1 MHSELEYRED
11 DPHHEGL
18 TQVLHFCHREDRK
31 LAENGQHE
39 GVEKGVPEDVD
50 RCWLLI
56 VTQRTIAKPES
67 RNIAMVKNADYIT
80 LTN

>member
-1 MHSELEYRED
+1 M
-11 DPHHEGL
+11 
-18 TQVLHFCHREDRK
+18 
-31 LAENGQHE
+31 
-39 GVEKGVPEDVD
+39 EKGVPEDVD

-67 RNIAMVKNADYIT
+67 RNIAMVKNVDYIT